1 MHVATLGPGFGLRK
15 MARVMREGDFPEVGY
30 DNCRLGSGV
39 IHIQH
44 LFSTSFF
51 LVAGRQFLLHRGFWG
66 RYCRIWGGGSTDCP
80 PGRPVPGGVEW
91 SHCNLITESNETL
104 GLKIWALGGDPWTE
118 KVNFRETQQAEIF
131 DVKDSHW

>member
-1 MHVATLGPGFGLRK
+1 MISPRLATTTADL
-15 MARVMREGDFPEVGY
+15 A
-30 DNCRLGSGV
+30 LGSFIFNTYFPPV
-39 IHIQH
+39 
-44 LFSTSFF
+44 FF
-51 LVAGRQFLLHRGFWG
+51 LGCRQAGFTTSGFWG
-66 RYCRIWGGGSTDCP
+66 RYCLT
-80 PGRPVPGGVEW
+80 VPGGVEW

>member
-1 MHVATLGPGFGLRK
+1 MISRGWLRQLPTWLWGHSYSTLIF
-15 MARVMREGDFPEVGY
+15 
-30 DNCRLGSGV
+30 
-39 IHIQH
+39 HQ
-44 LFSTSFF
+44 FF
-51 LVAGRQFLLHRGFWG
+51 FWVAGRQVLLHRGFWG
-66 RYCRIWGGGSTDCP
+66 RYCLT
-80 PGRPVPGGVEW
+80 VPGGVEW